1 MEPALYENLV
11 NALSPTEGSN
21 YDEDLINCIEHN
33 RKANEV
39 SLTIKNYP
47 VGGLSQTIHNKL
59 NAQFR
64 VSGPMGK
71 NLNIDTASLNVAFCA
86 GTGILPFMDLV
97 GFMARQT
104 LNLTKFDTI
113 NLQKSFFFW
122 MNVR

>member
-1 MEPALYENLV
+1 
-11 NALSPTEGSN
+11 
-21 YDEDLINCIEHN
+21 
-33 RKANEV
+33 
-39 SLTIKNYP
+39 
-47 VGGLSQTIHNKL
+47 
-59 NAQFR
+59 
-64 VSGPMGK
+64 MGK

>member
-11 NALSPTEGSN
+11 NALDQTSPTKSSN
-21 YDEDLINCIEHN
+21 HEEELINTIEHN
-33 RKANEV
+33 RKANELC
-39 SLTIKNYP
+39 LTIKNYP

-71 NLNIDTASLNVAFCA
+71 NLNVDIASLNVAFCA

-97 GFMARQT
+97 GFIARET
-104 LNLTKFDTI
+104 INLKKFDTVE
-113 NLQKSFFFW
+113 L
-122 MNVR
+122 